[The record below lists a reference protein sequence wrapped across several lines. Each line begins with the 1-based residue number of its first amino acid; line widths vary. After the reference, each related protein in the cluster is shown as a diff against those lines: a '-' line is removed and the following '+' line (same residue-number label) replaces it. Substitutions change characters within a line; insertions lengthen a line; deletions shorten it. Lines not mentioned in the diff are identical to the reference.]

1 MFDFTNYTY
10 SALVTFIAMVIGMAY
25 PSLLQ
30 AIQRID
36 ETYHDDL
43 MIRRFKEE
51 STYKHFNEVLILA
64 VGGGFILPFL
74 LYMLDRMNMTIV
86 SSALLCVQAVVT
98 FILIVQS
105 IRLCGLIITYYNTTD
120 LLRHLENNGS
130 SALPQRL
137 KNHAEGSRVGK

>member
-64 VGGGFILPFL
+64 VGGGFYLAFPALYAGSNEYDHSLVCPPMCSSSGDIHLNCAVYTTLRTNHNL
-74 LYMLDRMNMTIV
+74 L
-86 SSALLCVQAVVT
+86 
-98 FILIVQS
+98 
-105 IRLCGLIITYYNTTD
+105 
-120 LLRHLENNGS
+120 
-130 SALPQRL
+130 
-137 KNHAEGSRVGK
+137 

>member
-51 STYKHFNEVLILA
+51 STYKHFNEVLIYAGSNEYDHSLVCPPMCSSSGDIHLNCA
-64 VGGGFILPFL
+64 VYTTLRTNHNL
-74 LYMLDRMNMTIV
+74 L
-86 SSALLCVQAVVT
+86 
-98 FILIVQS
+98 
-105 IRLCGLIITYYNTTD
+105 
-120 LLRHLENNGS
+120 
-130 SALPQRL
+130 
-137 KNHAEGSRVGK
+137 